1 MSRKWTT
8 GLPLSVELHGLRAG
22 WRLPHETPAIPER
35 SSPGFLHTTR
45 VREHSPQVRAAV
57 CEALE
62 FLGITID
69 ITLNAEHVD
78 DAIVSVGSSRVP
90 VLVIRA
96 QENWVVAQECFR
108 VASNPINPLVT
119 R

>member
-1 MSRKWTT
+1 VFT
-8 GLPLSVELHGLRAG
+8 GGVG
-22 WRLPHETPAIPER
+22 
-35 SSPGFLHTTR
+35 
-45 VREHSPQVRAAV
+45 EHSPQVRAAV

-69 ITLNAEHVD
+69 TTLNTARVD

-108 VASNPINPLVT
+108 VASDELS
-119 R
+119 